1 MFTNTGDHRGQVM
14 CYAGP
19 CQKRIVLDAMY
30 AVVTDLWLSILSK
43 MALTA
48 ESPHQGHTSPR
59 NSPDPT
65 TSEGEILVGPA
76 GAGGG
81 PG

>member
-1 MFTNTGDHRGQVM
+1 
-14 CYAGP
+14 
-19 CQKRIVLDAMY
+19 MY